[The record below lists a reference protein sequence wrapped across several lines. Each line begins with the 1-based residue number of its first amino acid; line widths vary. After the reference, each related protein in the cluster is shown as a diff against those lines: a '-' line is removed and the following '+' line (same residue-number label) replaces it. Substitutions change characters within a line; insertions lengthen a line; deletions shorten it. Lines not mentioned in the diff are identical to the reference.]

1 MASKLGLSTETIADC
16 RRLARQ
22 VADGVRRETERYT
35 TVSTERTVLR
45 LLGVDGVDAEEV
57 PIPNR
62 VVEALQACGKL
73 GRGAAVWMGSALA
86 RGRAERRRGGR
97 ASLGSAPG
105 RGAGRAPGLARSRRA
120 PRRGDASNGSDR
132 TVRSAS
138 AGWRRIRRTRNRS
151 STPSSRRA
159 TSTKTSSRRDAAARA
174 GAQCIAVIRSTAQ
187 SLLDHVPYGAT
198 TSGFGGTYA
207 TQENFRL
214 MRAALDAIEPELGRY
229 VRLVNYCSGLC
240 MPEIAAMG
248 ALERLDMMLND
259 ALYGI
264 IFRDINPL
272 RTLIDQNFSRRINA
286 VAGVVINTGED
297 NYLTTADAV
306 EQAPAVLASQFINER
321 LAKDA
326 GLEDWQI
333 GLGHAFE
340 IDPALEDG
348 LLYEIAQAE
357 AAREIFPDAPLKY
370 MPPTKHMTGNVFQG
384 YQQNTLF
391 ALTSVAT
398 RQSIHLLG
406 MLTEALHTPFLHD
419 RWLAIDQM
427 KTLRSNARHLADEIR
442 FAPDGR
448 IVGRARDVLAG
459 AEAILARVAGY
470 PEGLF
475 GALAEG
481 VFADT
486 RRRKDGGRGFDG
498 VVRKRRG
505 LREPVSRGMEPG
517 EPAAS
522 RSPRERTRDSPSA
535 DPAVRRQ
542 EERRRRAGVVHAAD
556 RPLRRREGSRQALC
570 RQDGPAGAVRHARRG
585 HRTRVHVLRRL
596 RPRDP
601 RRRRRRDHG
610 RGSARRLAF
619 ARGDRRRDRPPL
631 RAAARSS
638 SDARSNPT
646 PTPSASTR
654 SST

>member
-1 MASKLGLSTETIADC
+1 MASKLGLSANTIESC

-22 VADGVRRETERYT
+22 VADGVRRETDQYT

-45 LLGVDGVDAEEV
+45 LLGVDGVDADEV
-57 PIPNR
+57 PVPNR
-62 VVEALQACGKL
+62 VVDALQAS
-73 GRGAAVWMGSALA
+73 GRLSRGSAVWMGSALSGGA
-86 RGRAERRRGGR
+86 RDVAEAASALSDPRRAAAQTEHPGWRDAIAPHVGRTLARIRDNRAERERRL
-97 ASLGSAPG
+97 ASH
-105 RGAGRAPGLARSRRA
+105 
-120 PRRGDASNGSDR
+120 PRDERPLLYAI
-132 TVRSAS
+132 V
-138 AGWRRIRRTRNRS
+138 
-151 STPSSRRA
+151 A
-159 TSTKTSSRRDAAARA
+159 TGNIHEDIVQAEAAARA

-198 TSGFGGTYA
+198 SAGFGGTYA

-214 MRAALDAIEPELGRY
+214 MRAALDAIEPEIGRY

-297 NYLTTADAV
+297 NYLTTSDAV

-321 LAKDA
+321 LAKHA

-340 IDPALEDG
+340 IDPTLEDG
-348 LLYEIAQAE
+348 LLFEIAQAE

-370 MPPTKHMTGNVFQG
+370 MPPTKHMTGNVFRG

-398 RQSIHLLG
+398 GQSIHLLG

-427 KTLRSNARHLADEIR
+427 KTIRANARHLAEELR

-448 IVGRARDVLAG
+448 IVRRAREVLAG
-459 AEAILARVAGY
+459 AEAILERVAAK
-470 PEGLF
+470 GLF

-486 RRRKDGGRGFDG
+486 RRRKDGGRGYDG
-498 VVRKRRG
+498 VVRRD
-505 LREPVSRGMEPG
+505 PAYANPFMEVWA
-517 EPAAS
+517 PAA
-522 RSPRERTRDSPSA
+522 
-535 DPAVRRQ
+535 
-542 EERRRRAGVVHAAD
+542 AGV
-556 RPLRRREGSRQALC
+556 
-570 RQDGPAGAVRHARRG
+570 
-585 HRTRVHVLRRL
+585 
-596 RPRDP
+596 
-601 RRRRRRDHG
+601 
-610 RGSARRLAF
+610 
-619 ARGDRRRDRPPL
+619 
-631 RAAARSS
+631 
-638 SDARSNPT
+638 DA
-646 PTPSASTR
+646 
-654 SST
+654 